1 MSKRRGGPIAA
12 TSRFRR
18 SMLGW
23 LCGAVFVA
31 LSPAVVDSTRADDA
45 KAARRAAI
53 IGCRGT
59 YNAPP
64 RSGPE
69 KRVDIPRLLD
79 ELIDQHANTYHWL
92 IWHRDTDWDDLKLFL
107 PKAREKNIKVW
118 VTIAPPSE
126 QPPKHPRYSEP
137 FRLDFERWA
146 VEIAKLSVDE
156 PNLVAWS
163 FDDFTHN
170 LGDLSPNRV
179 NAFIKEAR
187 AINPKLA
194 FVPCSYFP
202 RITEKFIKDY
212 GESLDGVL
220 FPYRAESGKPNLT
233 DASLVAEEVA
243 KLKAIP
249 GAPPII
255 IDVYATRHSR
265 LGDSTPDYVR
275 EVMAAGHKAAD
286 GVLIY
291 CHQNPR
297 SPAQVDKYNTIK
309 ELFHKWSEE
318 DR

>member
-1 MSKRRGGPIAA
+1 MAIPRGVFGEA
-12 TSRFRR
+12 SSSFRR
-18 SMLGW
+18 SMLSL
-23 LCGAVFVA
+23 LCGVA
-31 LSPAVVDSTRADDA
+31 LVAAGPLGVHSAQADDA
-45 KAARRAAI
+45 KADRRAAI
-53 IGCRGT
+53 VGCRGT

-64 RSGPE
+64 RAGEE

-79 ELIDQHANTYHWL
+79 ELIDQRANTYHWL

-118 VTIAPPSE
+118 VTISPPSE

-170 LGDLSPNRV
+170 LGDLTPDRV
-179 NAFIKEAR
+179 NAFVKNAR
-187 AINPKLA
+187 EINPRLA

-255 IDVYATRHSR
+255 VDVYATRHSR
-265 LGDSTPDYVR
+265 LGDSTPEYVR
-275 EVMAAGHKAAD
+275 DVMTAAQKSAD

-291 CHQNPR
+291 CHQDPK
-297 SPAQVDKYNTIK
+297 SPAQADKYNVIK
-309 ELFHKWSEE
+309 ELFGEWAEE